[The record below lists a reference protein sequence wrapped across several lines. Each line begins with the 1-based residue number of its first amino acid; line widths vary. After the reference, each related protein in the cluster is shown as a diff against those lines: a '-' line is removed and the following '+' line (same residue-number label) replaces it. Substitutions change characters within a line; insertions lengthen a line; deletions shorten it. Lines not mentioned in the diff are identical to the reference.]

1 MSPNEDDDPANCEA
15 SAARGK
21 HRSQSLSHLSAVC
34 IQWIRAVNDHGD
46 NDFHRNLQLCF
57 LSPSSRPFPSHHP
70 SPYNPLNHSSPQ
82 HPPPRL
88 DFPSQP
94 STPCIFSPTVLAL
107 MDFVSHEALRASFQV
122 RGFVH
127 NPVYAVVTCHSL
139 QGERG
144 MRLWGR
150 I

>member
-1 MSPNEDDDPANCEA
+1 MVPRQFVSCPPTKTMILRIVKLRPPE
-15 SAARGK
+15 GK

-46 NDFHRNLQLCF
+46 NDFHKNLQLCF

-70 SPYNPLNHSSPQ
+70 STYNPLNHSSPQ

-94 STPCIFSPTVLAL
+94 STPCIFSPTVLAPL
-107 MDFVSHEALRASFQV
+107 MDFCVAS
-122 RGFVH
+122 
-127 NPVYAVVTCHSL
+127 S
-139 QGERG
+139 
-144 MRLWGR
+144 GR
-150 I
+150 SAPSQFSGGGGSSCTIPSTLS